1 MRFPIIAVVLLTA
14 ATTFAQPITSVA
26 DGDWNDPAT
35 WDCACVPDGIV
46 SVTVAHMVT
55 VTQPDSLLD
64 GDLYIQSDGQLLGT
78 SLVVGGI
85 FFNFGQVTLQALEIK
100 PGILQPDAVN
110 FGTLAAIRLG
120 LQREAFTNLGAIT
133 ADSLRTDVAWE
144 NAPVGSVSAGWIA
157 GQGQLDNR
165 GSVTGSGEFAARFR
179 NDSTITWSGLFRTP
193 YTSSNLGSLAVV
205 GELRIESLLLDSGLI
220 LVEGDV
226 QLDGDLWMADDSA
239 YLSIAGDLR
248 INGLLRGA
256 GAVCVTDSTV
266 NTGMITDSV
275 DVCDKSP
282 TTTAPPFLDV
292 DQGVVGPDVRWC
304 TDPRCQPVGI
314 DGPDALRTWS
324 VWPVP
329 SRDVLWT
336 GPVPRAVRQV
346 ELIDAT
352 GRRIR
357 IHATR
362 SGDGLQLDLSA
373 LSPGPYLLRAV
384 GEPGLPAARVLLA
397 R

>member
-1 MRFPIIAVVLLTA
+1 MRLPIIAVVLLTA
-14 ATTFAQPITSVA
+14 ATTFGQPITSVA

-100 PGILQPDAVN
+100 PGVLQPDAVN

-133 ADSLRTDVAWE
+133 ADSIRTDVAWE

-157 GQGQLDNR
+157 GPGQLDNR

-179 NDSTITWSGLFRTP
+179 NDSTITWSGLFRAP
-193 YTSSNLGSLAVV
+193 YTSSNLGNIAVV

-266 NTGMITDSV
+266 NSGVITDSV

-282 TTTAPPFLDV
+282 TTTAPPYLDV

-314 DGPDALRTWS
+314 DGPQAPRSWS

-329 SRDVLWT
+329 STGRLWT
-336 GPVPRAVRQV
+336 APVPANVKQV

-384 GEPGLPAARVLLA
+384 GEPGLPTARVLLA

>member
-1 MRFPIIAVVLLTA
+1 MRPILVALLLQPA
-14 ATTFAQPITSVA
+14 LPLVAQPITSVA
-26 DGDWNDPAT
+26 DGDWNDPST

-46 SVTVAHMVT
+46 SVTVAHTVI

-120 LQREAFTNLGAIT
+120 LQREAFTNLGDIT
-133 ADSLRTDVAWE
+133 ADSIRTDVAWE
-144 NAPVGSVSAGWIA
+144 NAPVGSVATGWLA

-165 GSVTGSGEFAARFR
+165 GSVTGSGTFAARFR
-179 NDSTITWSGLFRTP
+179 NDSSITWSGLFRVP
-193 YTSSNLGSLAVV
+193 YTSVNLGNIAVV
-205 GELRIESLLLDSGLI
+205 GDLRIEALLQDSGLI

-226 QLDGDLWMADDSA
+226 RLDGDLLLASDSA

-248 INGLLRGA
+248 VAGLLRGA
-256 GAVCVTDSTV
+256 GSVCITDTTV
-266 NTGMITDSV
+266 NAGVITDSV

-282 TTTAPPFLDV
+282 TATAPPYLDV

-304 TDPRCQPVGI
+304 TDPRCLPVGI
-314 DGPDALRTWS
+314 DGPHAPRNWS

-329 SRDVLWT
+329 SAGPLWT
-336 GPVPRAVRQV
+336 APVPANVKQV

-352 GRRIR
+352 GRRTR
-357 IHATR
+357 RFATR
-362 SGDGLQLDLSA
+362 HGEGLLLDLSDLA
-373 LSPGPYLLRAV
+373 AGPYLIR
-384 GEPGLPAARVLLA
+384 LPEAPLLTPARVLVA